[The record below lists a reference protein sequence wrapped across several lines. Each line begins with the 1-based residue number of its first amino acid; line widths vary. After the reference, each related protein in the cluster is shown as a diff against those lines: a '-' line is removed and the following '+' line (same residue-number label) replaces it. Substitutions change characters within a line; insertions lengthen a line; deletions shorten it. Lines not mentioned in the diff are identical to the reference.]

1 MVYSSLEKD
10 KHTQTTRMMA
20 ILQNNIEVWKLDEA
34 NIKRLKELEE
44 MKIIT

>member
-34 NIKRLKELEE
+34 NIKRIQDLEE